1 MQGSWI
7 TLTLMGGL
15 QVAACS
21 SKWPDGHGCR
31 RLENTLWKPASICS
45 HHTNWHKRRHLG
57 QFKGLR
63 KLVQKHVEE
72 LKAQILLLP
81 KLLEIKG
88 MDGKGVAQ
96 SKGEGWYLQDKVVS
110 IILLF
115 NIYEV
120 IQFSPIFEF
129 KFFPPS
135 YFQIQSW

>member
-1 MQGSWI
+1 MKKKYRKWVFDEINKNLGKRYYPTLKFDSWI
-7 TLTLMGGL
+7 PNS
-15 QVAACS
+15 QCY
-21 SKWPDGHGCR
+21 
-31 RLENTLWKPASICS
+31 
-45 HHTNWHKRRHLG
+45 KRRHLG
-57 QFKGLR
+57 QCKGHR
-63 KLVQKHVEE
+63 KSEQKHVEE

-96 SKGEGWYLQDKVVS
+96 SKGEGWYLQYKVVS

-129 KFFPPS
+129 KFFLQVIFRFKVGS
-135 YFQIQSW
+135 